1 MDDPLGGTPVNLAK
15 IVPNRARYWVHSMGF
30 SIVRIQYIFDNC
42 LFILIYYHSKYFNA
56 KVLGTD
62 AWKKTPGHRSYKNYG
77 EGHKEW
83 GTS

>member
-1 MDDPLGGTPVNLAK
+1 
-15 IVPNRARYWVHSMGF
+15 MGF

-77 EGHKEW
+77 EGHKE
-83 GTS
+83 